1 MQALVERHVL
11 PNGLTA
17 LLLVDRQAPVFSYQ
31 TWFRVGSRHER
42 PGKTGI
48 AHLFEHLMFK
58 ETKNMPEGEF
68 DRTLERWGARVNA
81 ATWLD
86 WTYYYQDVP
95 GDRLEDIVRMEAD
108 RMENMVLNERQLEA
122 EREVVVNER
131 KQRVDND
138 PNGKLSELLWDA
150 AFVAHPYGKPTIG
163 WMADIEALS
172 LEDCIAFYGTYYAPN
187 NAVVVIVGDFD
198 RDVALSALERHYG
211 RLPAAEIPPPERVI
225 EPRQTAPVRLET
237 RLPLSGDRLMLG
249 YKAPAM
255 TDDDFPAL
263 EVLNEVIAEGDSARL
278 QRALVTEGELAI
290 GFSTMV
296 PPFREVGLYEVAVD
310 LREDAS
316 AEQAEETVLRVFEEV
331 ARDGITEAELSR
343 ARNKLETRFWRG
355 LQTAQQKATS
365 LAFWEV
371 TGGDWRGLFAQSE
384 RYNRVTL
391 DDVRRVAREVLRPEG
406 RTVVVGHPDDAEDVA

>member
-1 MQALVERHVL
+1 MQANVERHVL
-11 PNGLTA
+11 SNGLTV

-58 ETKNMPEGEF
+58 ETKHMPEGEF

-86 WTYYYQDVP
+86 WTYYYEDVP
-95 GDRLEDIVRMEAD
+95 GDRLVDVIRMEAD
-108 RMENMVLNERQLEA
+108 RMENMVLNEKQLEA

-131 KQRVDND
+131 RQRVDND
-138 PNGKLSELLWDA
+138 PNGQLSELLWDA

-163 WMADIEALS
+163 WMTDIEGLTLA
-172 LEDCIAFYGTYYAPN
+172 DCIAFYGTYYAPN

-198 RDVALSALERHYG
+198 RETALSNLEQFYG
-211 RLPAAEIPPPERVI
+211 RMPATDIPPPEAIV
-225 EPRQTAPVRLET
+225 EPRQTEPRRLERT
-237 RLPLSGDRLMLG
+237 LPLSGDRLLLG

-263 EVLNEVIAEGDSARL
+263 EVLNEALAEGDSARL
-278 QRALVTEGELAI
+278 QRALVSEGEIAV

-296 PPFREVGLYEVAVD
+296 PPFREIGLYEIAIDVREDRTAEEAEVAV
-310 LREDAS
+310 LRIFA
-316 AEQAEETVLRVFEEV
+316 EV
-331 ARDGITEAELSR
+331 ARDGITEIELSK

-365 LAFWEV
+365 LAFWEL
-371 TGGDWRGLFAQSE
+371 TGGDWRGLFRQSE
-384 RYNRVTL
+384 RYARVTV
-391 DDVRRVAREVLRPEG
+391 DDVRRVAAEVLRPEG
-406 RTVVVGHPDDAEDVA
+406 RTVVVGRPDDQDAA